1 LIVVKIGGDVYQKG
15 LTPELT
21 DDIKK
26 ILEYEKL
33 VIVHGGGDEVTSI
46 AQKLGKPQTF
56 ITSPGGIR
64 SRYTDEETVEIFT
77 MVMAGKINKAIVR
90 WLLSKGVNA
99 VGLAGLDAG
108 MLRAERKKKLVIIDE
123 RDRKRVIDGGYTGK
137 ITKVDTSILGL
148 LVERGYVPVVSPI
161 ALGED
166 YEFLNVDAD
175 RAAAQIAGALK
186 ADKAVFLTDVQGL
199 LMKGEFVKALSM
211 KEAENLLPRIGAGMD
226 KKVLASIEALMAG
239 AKEAV
244 ISSGL
249 VVEPISSAL
258 THKNGTVITVE

>member
-1 LIVVKIGGDVYQKG
+1 MKIGGDVYQKG
-15 LTPELT
+15 LTPELA

-26 ILEYEKL
+26 TLENEKL

-46 AQKLGKPQTF
+46 AQKLGKQQTF

-90 WLLSKGVNA
+90 WLLSKGINA
-99 VGLAGLDAG
+99 LGLAGLDAG

-123 RDRKRVIDGGYTGK
+123 RNRKRVIDGGYTGK
-137 ITKVDTSILGL
+137 ISRVDTSILGL
-148 LVERGYVPVVSPI
+148 LVEKGYVPVVSPI

-175 RAAAQIAGALK
+175 RATAQIAGALK
-186 ADKAVFLTDVQGL
+186 ANKVVFLTDVQGL
-199 LMKGEFVKALSM
+199 LMKGDFINVLSM
-211 KEAENLLPRIGAGMD
+211 KEAENLLPKIGAGMD
-226 KKVLASIEALMAG
+226 KKVLASIESLKAG
-239 AKEAV
+239 TNEAI

-249 VVEPISSAL
+249 IVEPITSAI
-258 THKNGTVITVE
+258 THTHGTVITVE

>member
-1 LIVVKIGGDVYQKG
+1 MIVVKIGGDVYQKG
-15 LTPELT
+15 LTLGLVE
-21 DDIKK
+21 DIKK
-26 ILEYEKL
+26 VLGTEKL

-46 AQKLGKPQTF
+46 AKKLGKQQTF
-56 ITSPGGIR
+56 ITSPGGVK

-108 MLRAERKKKLVIIDE
+108 TLRAERKKKLVIIDE
-123 RDRKRVIDGGYTGK
+123 RDRKRIIDGGYTGK
-137 ITKVDTSILGL
+137 IVKVNTSLLEL
-148 LVERGYVPVVSPI
+148 LVEKGYVPVVSPI
-161 ALGED
+161 ALGEE

-186 ADKAVFLTDVQGL
+186 AEKAVFLTDIQGL
-199 LMKGEFVKALSM
+199 LVKDKPVKALSM
-211 KEAENLLPRIGAGMD
+211 REAEEILPTIGTGMD
-226 KKVLASIEALMAG
+226 KKVLASVEALKAG

-249 VVEPISSAL
+249 TAEPITSAL
-258 THKNGTVITVE
+258 THRSGTVITVE